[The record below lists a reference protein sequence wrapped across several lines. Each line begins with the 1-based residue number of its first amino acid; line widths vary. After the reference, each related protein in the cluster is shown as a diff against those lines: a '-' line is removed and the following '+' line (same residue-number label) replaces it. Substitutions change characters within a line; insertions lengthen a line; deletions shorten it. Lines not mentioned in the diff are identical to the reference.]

1 MKESTNTIRTSEEDE
16 ANLQK
21 AAENLSILTD
31 EKPSKSKALREGIKL
46 LAETDPNAPILF
58 HVNRKALRDL
68 DVNLEAARDKLQ
80 VIVSEYSKVIGSPPT
95 LDDVQTWFGA
105 NRSDFLVC
113 KKAVLDDH
121 ISTKIFQQSREKYK
135 GVHFDN
141 IDMPDCD
148 DLLEACNQLIF
159 IPEVDRSEI
168 LYWQC
173 YRITASGEVEL
184 LQDEIET
191 VKGQFRQY
199 AVTPDEKAR
208 LATVKK
214 LCDLLNTIK
223 LPNPSMLNI
232 AGFCAYDGE
241 AGVYAPLE
249 WFVKGY
255 AK

>member
-1 MKESTNTIRTSEEDE
+1 MKDNTINIRTSEEDQ
-16 ANLQK
+16 ANIKQ

-31 EKPSKSKALREGIKL
+31 EKPSVSKAIRQGVKI
-46 LAETDPNAPILF
+46 LAEQDPTKPELF

-68 DVNLEAARDKLQ
+68 DVNLEAAQAKLQ
-80 VIVSEYSKVIGSPPT
+80 AIVDEYVKIINTPPII
-95 LDDVQTWFGA
+95 DKIETWFGS
-105 NRSDFLVC
+105 NRSDFLVT
-113 KKAVLDDH
+113 KKAILEGH
-121 ISTKIFQQSREKYK
+121 IGSLIFEMCRVKYP

-159 IPEVDRSEI
+159 VPEVDGTEVI
-168 LYWQC
+168 YWQA
-173 YRITASGEVEL
+173 YRIVSGKVEL
-184 LQDEIET
+184 IPDAVEAVRNT
-191 VKGQFRQY
+191 FRTW
-199 AVTPDEKAR
+199 AITPEEKAR

-214 LCDLLNTIK
+214 LCDLLSTIK

-249 WFVKGY
+249 WYVKVR
-255 AK
+255 